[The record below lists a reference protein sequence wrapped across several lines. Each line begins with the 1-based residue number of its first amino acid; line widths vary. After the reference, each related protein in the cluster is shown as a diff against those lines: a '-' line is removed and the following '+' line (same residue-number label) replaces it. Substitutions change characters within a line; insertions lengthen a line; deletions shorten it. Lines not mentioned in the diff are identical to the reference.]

1 MLMYKLYNPNKK
13 GTLILAGPRYGSHF
27 LAQVVVDWL
36 PADLKPVQ
44 GVGGHS
50 EIGITEQR
58 FFGVVNELD
67 QVEQQLGY
75 QTVIVNDQ
83 SAKMLMIAKPELFEN
98 WHIVRIIQDN
108 KTHWFRSFWYFL
120 LANDAKF
127 QHHGTDQTVYHEDL
141 SQQGQYTVSPNQM
154 MIAGWNLNQTLLN
167 QYIDCDEHIH
177 YEALPK
183 LETSV
188 SWMANQYPDVPISEM
203 FTNGTDI
210 ELMLKSWPLEVL
222 SKIR

>member
-1 MLMYKLYNPNKK
+1 MSMYKLYNPNKK

-36 PADLKPVQ
+36 PADLKPAQ

-83 SAKMLMIAKPELFEN
+83 SAKMLMIAKPELFDD
-98 WHIVRIIQDN
+98 WHIVRIIHND
-108 KTHWFRSFWYFL
+108 KVHWFRSYWYFL
-120 LANDAKF
+120 VTKDSQFGHHDVKVDVYQTHLD
-127 QHHGTDQTVYHEDL
+127 QHKKYTITA
-141 SQQGQYTVSPNQM
+141 QQLMGVV
-154 MIAGWNLNQTLLN
+154 WNLNQTLLN
-167 QYIDCDEHIH
+167 QYIDCDEQIE
-177 YEALPK
+177 YEQLATLK
-183 LETSV
+183 TSV

-210 ELMLKSWPLEVL
+210 ELMLQNWPKEVF
-222 SKIR
+222 SKVR